1 MFFCR
6 TISNCSSQKGP
17 AFVLTTLS
25 VTALS
30 HLLWCSGQ
38 RWPELGTRHLHR
50 HRIITGPVCSNLF
63 RLAVSKSSV
72 IYHLSIYHRFVTDN
86 KEIVS
91 FLCDCLWLNKDMFS
105 FCYLS
110 ITFLKCCV
118 SECIVMNCGK
128 RMAPVS
134 CIMSHISCYMSHVS
148 CLKHHVSYFFSISC
162 LMSYVSCLTYPVSH
176 LCLRSPVSSLLSQVS
191 CLMWSPVSRL
201 LSHVSISCL
210 LPHLSCLLS
219 HGSSLIFHISC
230 LTSPVSS
237 LLSHISCLMS
247 LVSYLL
253 SHVSYLT
260 SPVSFL
266 MFHVSCVGYIILSH

>member
-148 CLKHHVSYFFSISC
+148 CLKPPVSCITSPIS
-162 LMSYVSCLTYPVSH
+162 LVSPVSCLTSPVSH
-176 LCLRSPVSSLLSQVS
+176 IPSHISVSGLLSQVS
-191 CLMWSPVSRL
+191 CLKFPVSCDL
-201 LSHVSISCL
+201 LSHV
-210 LPHLSCLLS
+210 
-219 HGSSLIFHISC
+219 SC
-230 LTSPVSS
+230 LTSPVS
-237 LLSHISCLMS
+237 
-247 LVSYLL
+247 
-253 SHVSYLT
+253 
-260 SPVSFL
+260 FF